1 MPTPAPSV
9 LWLVQGKETLPSVR
23 FRVMPFLRQ
32 AQALG
37 LEADAVRY
45 PKTFFARVAFH
56 LLGAGA
62 GLAASRKVDVCI
74 VQKRLLSRLELA
86 LLRRRCHKL
95 VYDFDDAVWTD
106 QQHSSPPGGGIH
118 WQRFLAQ
125 QEAFDHF
132 VAGNEYL
139 ASAIRSHAPVLT
151 LASPLD
157 TSVYTPALH
166 PESTPQA
173 LNVVPVASPDAS
185 SLHAATAPEA
195 ASEAPTRHSD
205 NAPVVAAHVPNEA
218 ALHAETVPGT
228 SLGPADNAP
237 VVAAHAPNEAALHAE
252 AAPGTSLGPADNAP
266 VVANAHVAAVVV
278 SGKASGKDCGKEC
291 GKASGKDCEAA
302 TLGNSRSPVIG
313 WMGTDSYFD
322 ELLVVAPAIVAATGR
337 LIRVVSNRPPV
348 GALASLCEFHLWTPE
363 GELELLRSFDIGL
376 MPLTDTPYTRGKCGF
391 KLLQYMACGV
401 VPVASGVGFNREI
414 ITHGVNG
421 MLVDSPDAWAE
432 HLQTLLHDAP
442 LRQRLAQEAR
452 KTVVERFDV
461 RPAAR
466 RLFQALGLLD

>member
-1 MPTPAPSV
+1 MPTPAPSI

-23 FRVMPFLRQ
+23 FRVIPFLRQ

-86 LLRRRCHKL
+86 LLRCRCHKL

-139 ASAIRSHAPVLT
+139 ASAIRSHTPVLT

-166 PESTPQA
+166 PESTTQT
-173 LNVVPVASPDAS
+173 LNVVPVASPEAS
-185 SLHAATAPEA
+185 SLHAETAPEA
-195 ASEAPTRHSD
+195 TSEAPTRHSD
-205 NAPVVAAHVPNEA
+205 NAFVVDDVHAPSVA
-218 ALHAETVPGT
+218 ALHAEAVPGT
-228 SLGPADNAP
+228 SLGPADNAS
-237 VVAAHAPNEAALHAE
+237 VVDDVHAPTVAVLHAE
-252 AAPGTSLGPADNAP
+252 AAPVTATRCNENAP
-266 VVANAHVAAVVV
+266 VGAGVHVTAVVV
-278 SGKASGKDCGKEC
+278 SGKASGKECSKEC
-291 GKASGKDCEAA
+291 SKDCEAA
-302 TLGNSRSPVIG
+302 TRGEDRSPVIG

-337 LIRVVSNRPPV
+337 PIRVVSNRPPV

-363 GELELLRSFDIGL
+363 GELDLLRSFDIGL

-414 ITHGVNG
+414 ISHGVNG

>member
-139 ASAIRSHAPVLT
+139 ASAIHSHAPVLT

-185 SLHAATAPEA
+185 SLHAETAPEA

-218 ALHAETVPGT
+218 ALHAET
-228 SLGPADNAP
+228 
-237 VVAAHAPNEAALHAE
+237 
-252 AAPGTSLGPADNAP
+252 APGTSLGPADNAP
-266 VVANAHVAAVVV
+266 VVAGVHVAAVVV
-278 SGKASGKDCGKEC
+278 SGKAAGKASGKASGKDCGKEC